1 MELERD
7 CWDEMSSR
15 EARAPFLDTWKN
27 VFPKE
32 ERESSQDACCP
43 FFK

>member
-1 MELERD
+1 MELEID

-15 EARAPFLDTWKN
+15 EARAPFLDTLKN

-32 ERESSQDACCP
+32 EREEVKALVVP
-43 FFK
+43 F

>member
-1 MELERD
+1 MEMERD
-7 CWDEMSSR
+7 RWDEMSSR

-32 ERESSQDACCP
+32 ERE
-43 FFK
+43 